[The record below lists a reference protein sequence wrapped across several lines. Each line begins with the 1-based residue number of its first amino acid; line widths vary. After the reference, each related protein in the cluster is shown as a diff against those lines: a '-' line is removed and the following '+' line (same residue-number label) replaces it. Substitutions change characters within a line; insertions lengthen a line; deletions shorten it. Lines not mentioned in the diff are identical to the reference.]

1 MLPLSQTTAML
12 NNNCLFWYSN
22 RQTGPD
28 TSFRKEKILKKVY
41 SLLVFHATHTFS
53 IQNGFQNTERHHGK
67 ILVIVKLFVVY
78 KKAPSYVQFKQMK
91 MSLGSSIDILLL

>member
-1 MLPLSQTTAML
+1 MLLPLSLSQTTAML

-41 SLLVFHATHTFS
+41 SSLVFHAADTFS
-53 IQNGFQNTERHHGK
+53 IQNSFQNTERHHGK
-67 ILVIVKLFVVY
+67 ILVIVKLFVVNE
-78 KKAPSYVQFKQMK
+78 KPPSYIYNLSK
-91 MSLGSSIDILLL
+91 